1 MSETHG
7 RPSTMVPTA
16 HKGHCTNIVLERDTE
31 KHKRWTHWSPIPPT
45 SGQKG
50 GVTYQLEHTQLVTAI
65 IESKIRQACKLY
77 LRLKNDT
84 GRRDTWIKQLVEAQ
98 AQDQKVTKKSIWKK
112 ICTSAKIC
120 NNGQMIKLAMAG
132 TAPRQGLNHV
142 IGPNQSDPTQQTES
156 KTKTE
161 LENLSLAEAGRR
173 FTQAA
178 KTPFLQP
185 PLIGIFTEANLST
198 QAFDQVLDRT
208 FECPEGLNEMM

>member
-1 MSETHG
+1 
-7 RPSTMVPTA
+7 
-16 HKGHCTNIVLERDTE
+16 
-31 KHKRWTHWSPIPPT
+31 
-45 SGQKG
+45 
-50 GVTYQLEHTQLVTAI
+50 
-65 IESKIRQACKLY
+65 
-77 LRLKNDT
+77 
-84 GRRDTWIKQLVEAQ
+84 
-98 AQDQKVTKKSIWKK
+98 
-112 ICTSAKIC
+112 
-120 NNGQMIKLAMAG
+120 MAG

-208 FECPEGLNEMM
+208 FECPEGLNEMMWCLLSALQHPPDIVPIQTRQLGDITAGWCKAREVTSSSPSLIHFGHYMASTFNPTIAVFNARLVNLGFTTGYSLKHWWTGLNIILEKQAGNFNDISRTSPMDRSNCRNQSR